1 VVLSRPVRR
10 GVLALHV
17 LVSALWFGLLTEV
30 VFIHPNAPT
39 REVSAAVASVSVLS
53 GLALVNRKMWRLR
66 WVRAKAV
73 MIAVVLAAAGLAA
86 LVPAWSLWLRLLG
99 VGLLATALVVAVL
112 RPKFT
117 KKTAPRG
124 KHHRR

>member
-1 VVLSRPVRR
+1 VVLSRPARR

-17 LVSALWFGLLTEV
+17 LVSALWFGLLAEV
-30 VFIHPNAPT
+30 VFHPNATT

-73 MIAVVLAAAGLAA
+73 MIAVVLAAAGLTA
-86 LVPAWSLWLRLLG
+86 LIPAWSLWLRLLG

-117 KKTAPRG
+117 KKAARRG

>member
-1 VVLSRPVRR
+1 MVLSRPARR

-17 LVSALWFGLLTEV
+17 LVSALWFGLLAEV
-30 VFIHPNAPT
+30 LLHPNATT
-39 REVSAAVASVSVLS
+39 REVSAAVATVSVLS

-73 MIAVVLAAAGLAA
+73 MIAVVLAAAGLAV
-86 LVPAWSLWLRLLG
+86 LIPAWSVWLRLLG

-112 RPKFT
+112 RPRFT
-117 KKTAPRG
+117 KKSAPRG

>member
-1 VVLSRPVRR
+1 MVLSRPARR

-17 LVSALWFGLLTEV
+17 LVSALWFGLLAEV
-30 VFIHPNAPT
+30 IFHPNATT
-39 REVSAAVASVSVLS
+39 REVSAAVAGTSVLS

-73 MIAVVLAAAGLAA
+73 MIAVVLAAAGLAI
-86 LVPAWSLWLRLLG
+86 LIPSWSLWLRLLG
-99 VGLLATALVVAVL
+99 VSLLATALVVAVL
-112 RPKFT
+112 RPQFT
-117 KKTAPRG
+117 KKVAPRG